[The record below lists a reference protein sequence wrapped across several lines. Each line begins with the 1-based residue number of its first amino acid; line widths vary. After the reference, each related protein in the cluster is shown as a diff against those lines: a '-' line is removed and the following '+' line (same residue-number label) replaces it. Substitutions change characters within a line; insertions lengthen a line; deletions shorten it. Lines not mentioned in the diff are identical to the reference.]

1 MTEICLNLLSL
12 KGPFEE
18 IMKVFEISIIEFIVK
33 HHNPCLPYHNAI
45 RLLLSAYGCDNKTKQ
60 NRGTWRCSVKK
71 DIFKN
76 LEKFS
81 KNRLSE
87 LLLKNLCW
95 RFMKKRLQHWLFSVK
110 FAKFLRAAI
119 LQNTC
124 RPLLFYSELMIS

>member
-12 KGPFEE
+12 KGSFEE
-18 IMKVFEISIIEFIVK
+18 IMKMFEISIIEFIVK

-81 KNRLSE
+81 KTACQS
-87 LLLKNLCW
+87 C
-95 RFMKKRLQHWLFSVK
+95 F
-110 FAKFLRAAI
+110 
-119 LQNTC
+119 
-124 RPLLFYSELMIS
+124 